1 MMELSKQVA
10 EHLDANGFGTFD
22 ETGVSG
28 NIFIN
33 TIPDQPHEAVAIFTT
48 GGPGS
53 DPKNTYGRSN
63 IQVLIRTIPN
73 DPRGGETKAT
83 GIIRSLNGFNSDYLT
98 PGGNYV
104 VDVTAIQSGPSQ
116 IGQDQ
121 NGRFEYSQN
130 FTIEY
135 SI

>member
-1 MMELSKQVA
+1 MELSKQVA
-10 EHLDANGFGTFD
+10 MFLQAEGFGTFD
-22 ETGVSG
+22 ESGVSG

-33 TIPDQPHEAVAIFTT
+33 TIPDQPNESLAIFTT

-53 DPKNTYGRSN
+53 DPRNNYGRSN

-73 DPRGGETKAT
+73 DPRAGETKAT

-98 PGGNYV
+98 PDGNYI

-130 FTIEY
+130 FLFEY
-135 SI
+135 LI

>member
-1 MMELSKQVA
+1 MELSEQLA
-10 EHLDANGFGTFD
+10 RFLHDQGFGTFD
-22 ETGVSG
+22 PEGVAG

-33 TIPDQPHEAVAIFTT
+33 TSPADPNESMAIYTT

-53 DPKNTYGRSN
+53 DPANEYGRSN
-63 IQVLIRTIPN
+63 IQLLIRTIPH

-83 GIIRSLNGFNSDYLT
+83 GIINTLNGFNSGYLIA
-98 PGGNYV
+98 GGNWII
-104 VDVTAIQSGPSQ
+104 DVSAIQSAPNS

-121 NGRFEYSQN
+121 NNRFEYSQN

-135 SI
+135 LK